1 MKKLI
6 FVLILSLLLCG
17 CNASDGTPSEESLAD
32 PAFTAVVAEMYE
44 EMAAYEPTIVVYRV
58 ENGKIS
64 EDLGDEIARAAYKA
78 LGVDFET
85 VTKLSDGEEIYKTR
99 GNCYRVNE
107 TSVAFKVSR
116 ADQMPELM
124 EHLYHRADYGSM
136 RLLEYGVYPNEMT
149 KDELRVYVTASV
161 ALKPHEP
168 CEVRVNLQD
177 ENATPAE
184 GIEVVCEILAHFD
197 IDTQTVKDAAENA
210 TVKSKGNRRIVK
222 ADCFTMEYE
231 VAEDGTE
238 TLIYLTV
245 YVLEEKLVEAI
256 LTAWELPEVKSAWM
270 NELSVIE

>member
-6 FVLILSLLLCG
+6 FTLILSLLLCG

-32 PAFTAVVAEMYE
+32 PAFTAAVAEMYE
-44 EMAAYEPTIVVYRV
+44 EMEAYEPTIVIYRV
-58 ENGKIS
+58 KNGKIS
-64 EDLGDEIARAAYKA
+64 GDLGDEIARAAYKA

-85 VTKLSDGEEIYKTR
+85 VAKLSDGEEIYKTR

-107 TSVAFKVSR
+107 TSVAFKVAS
-116 ADQMPELM
+116 ADQMPALM
-124 EHLYHRADYGSM
+124 DHLYHRADYGSM
-136 RLLEYGVYPNEMT
+136 RLLEYGVHPNEMT
-149 KDELRVYVTASV
+149 IEERRVYVTASV

-168 CEVRVNLQD
+168 CEVRINLQD
-177 ENATPAE
+177 ENATPEE
-184 GIEVVCEILAHFD
+184 GLEVVCEILAHFD
-197 IDTQTVKDAAENA
+197 IDAQTVKDAAENA

-245 YVLEEKLVEAI
+245 YVIEEKLAEAI

>member
-6 FVLILSLLLCG
+6 FTLILSLLLCG
-17 CNASDGTPSEESLAD
+17 CNASEGTPSEESLAD
-32 PAFTAVVAEMYE
+32 PAFTAAVVEMYE
-44 EMAAYEPTIVVYRV
+44 EMVAYEPTIVIYRV
-58 ENGKIS
+58 KNGKLS
-64 EDLGDEIARAAYKA
+64 GDLGDEIARAAYKA

-85 VTKLSDGEEIYKTR
+85 VTKLSDAGEIYKTR
-99 GNCYRVNE
+99 ENCYRVNE

-149 KDELRVYVTASV
+149 VEERRVYVTASV

-168 CEVRVNLQD
+168 CEVCVNLQD

-197 IDTQTVKDAAENA
+197 IDAQTVKDAAENA

-256 LTAWELPEVKSAWM
+256 LTAWELPAVKSAWM

>member
-6 FVLILSLLLCG
+6 FTLILSLLLCG

-32 PAFTAVVAEMYE
+32 PAFTAAVAEMYE
-44 EMAAYEPTIVVYRV
+44 EMAAYEPTIVIYQVK
-58 ENGKIS
+58 NGKLS
-64 EDLGDEIARAAYKA
+64 EDSGDEIARAAYKA

-85 VTKLSDGEEIYKTR
+85 VTKLSDAGEIYKTR

-149 KDELRVYVTASV
+149 IEERRVYVTASV

-168 CEVRVNLQD
+168 CEVCVNLQD
-177 ENATPAE
+177 ENATPEE
-184 GIEVVCEILAHFD
+184 GLEVVCETLAHFD
-197 IDTQTVKDAAENA
+197 IDAQTVKDAAENA

-245 YVLEEKLVEAI
+245 YVIEEKLAEAI
-256 LTAWELPEVKSAWM
+256 LTAWELPAVKSAWM

>member
-6 FVLILSLLLCG
+6 FTLILPLLLCG

-32 PAFTAVVAEMYE
+32 PAFTAAVAEMYE
-44 EMAAYEPTIVVYRV
+44 EMAAYEPTILIYQVK
-58 ENGKIS
+58 NGKLS
-64 EDLGDEIARAAYKA
+64 GDSGDEIARAAYKA

-85 VTKLSDGEEIYKTR
+85 VAKLSDAGEIYKTR
-99 GNCYRVNE
+99 ENCYRVNE

-149 KDELRVYVTASV
+149 IEERRVYVTASV

-168 CEVRVNLQD
+168 CEVRVNLLND
-177 ENATPAE
+177 NATPAE

-197 IDTQTVKDAAENA
+197 IDAQTVKDAAENA
-210 TVKSKGNRRIVK
+210 TVKVKGNRRIVK

-245 YVLEEKLVEAI
+245 YVIEEKLAEAI
-256 LTAWELPEVKSAWM
+256 LTAWELPAVKSAWM